1 MDWNMIL
8 KMSVSVLLYVLLTAV
23 LTRLYRD
30 KKPLTTGLKIL
41 IGLVFGICSAVAS
54 HLGTQ
59 YPDMPI
65 LHVQDLGPLCAGL
78 LFSPLSGIIAGF
90 IGGAERLLAGGRA
103 GRGKRLTAGNKTRE
117 PLRKRFPGFYVTV
130 LSPDAVILS
139 PVRGARPPS
148 FPWRERGSALSARG
162 SCSRRWTGWGRAGP

>member
-30 KKPLTTGLKIL
+30 KKPLTTSLKIL
-41 IGLVFGICSAVAS
+41 IGLVFGACSAVAS

-65 LHVQDLGPLCAGL
+65 LHVRDLGPLCAGL
-78 LFSPLSGIIAGF
+78 LFSPLSGIITGF

-103 GRGKRLTAGNKTRE
+103 
-117 PLRKRFPGFYVTV
+117 
-130 LSPDAVILS
+130 
-139 PVRGARPPS
+139 
-148 FPWRERGSALSARG
+148 
-162 SCSRRWTGWGRAGP
+162 